1 MPVTI
6 GPNSIT
12 FNNGSVQ
19 SVPSGFIKYNSCSA
33 TTTDQSIQSGNWDFI
48 NGTELN
54 MGVPTRSNN
63 WYRVS
68 FYSCSDDWGGANG
81 GVGMALWRWTPSTG
95 WNRIL
100 DQGWHAHY
108 DNNCGD
114 FYTSTHGIWYV
125 PVLNASEQHAFR
137 LYCRRHPDVAMRI
150 NCSIGADLR
159 RNGWN
164 NNMFEIYE
172 IDGDL
177 INTGNLSRF

>member
-6 GPNSIT
+6 GPNNIT

-19 SVPSGFIKYNSCSA
+19 STPSGFIKYNACSA
-33 TTTDQSIQSGNWDFI
+33 TTTDQSIQSGGWDFV

-54 MGVPTRSNN
+54 MQVPTKLIN

-68 FYSCSDDWGGANG
+68 YYTCTDDWGGNNG
-81 GVGMALWRWTPSTG
+81 GIGMALYRSTPATG
-95 WNRIL
+95 FQRIL
-100 DQGWHAHY
+100 DQGWHSHY
-108 DNNCGD
+108 DNNCAD
-114 FYTSTHGIWYV
+114 FYTSGHGIWYV
-125 PVLNASEQHAFR
+125 PVLSVTEHRFR
-137 LYCRRHPDVAMRI
+137 LYCRRHPGVAMRI
-150 NCSIGADLR
+150 NSSIGADLR

-177 INTGNLSRF
+177 INTGNLSRY

>member
-1 MPVTI
+1 MSVTI
-6 GPNSIT
+6 GPNNIT

-19 SVPSGFIKYNSCSA
+19 SVPSGFIKYSSCSG
-33 TTTDQSIQSGNWDFI
+33 TTTNQGIQAGGWDFVS
-48 NGTELN
+48 GTELN
-54 MGVPTRSNN
+54 MGTPTKSTN

-68 FYSCSDDWGGANG
+68 YYSCADDWGGSNG
-81 GVGMALWRWTPSTG
+81 GVGMALWRYTPSSG

-100 DQGWHAHY
+100 DQGWHSHY

-125 PVLNASEQHAFR
+125 PVNGLQQHSFR

-150 NCSIGADLR
+150 NSSIGADLR

-177 INTGNLSRF
+177 INTGNLSRY